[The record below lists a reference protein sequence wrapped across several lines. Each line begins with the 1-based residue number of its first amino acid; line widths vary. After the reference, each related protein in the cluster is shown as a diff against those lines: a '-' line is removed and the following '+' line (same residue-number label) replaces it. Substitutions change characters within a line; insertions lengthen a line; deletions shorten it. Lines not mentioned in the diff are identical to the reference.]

1 MNRKS
6 AIFSMLLV
14 ILALGACTKSKLEQ
28 TYNSQE
34 SKIDSYLTSNRIV
47 KRSISRT
54 DTLGFT
60 LDTTALDN
68 GTIQIDTSWI
78 TEKIDTSWT
87 DTLNVVR
94 SGGANRLVT
103 KEGEGE
109 ELQRN
114 GFVSFYYAGYK
125 FTGSFSSGNLFVTN
139 HQATAEQSGWNLTDA
154 DYQIYEINLAD
165 AKLVQGLKDGL
176 LGVKAGEECE
186 ILFSGKYGF
195 GDEKFGIIP
204 ANSALLYKI
213 WVVGVAND

>member
-1 MNRKS
+1 
-6 AIFSMLLV
+6 MLLV

-34 SKIDSYLTSNRIV
+34 SKIDSYLTTNRIV

-94 SGGANRLVT
+94 SGGANRLVL

-109 ELQRN
+109 ELEKD

-125 FTGSFSSGNLFVTN
+125 FNGSFSSGNLFVTN

>member
-1 MNRKS
+1 
-6 AIFSMLLV
+6 MLLV

-103 KEGEGE
+103 KEGEE
-109 ELQRN
+109 E
-114 GFVSFYYAGYK
+114 
-125 FTGSFSSGNLFVTN
+125 
-139 HQATAEQSGWNLTDA
+139 
-154 DYQIYEINLAD
+154 
-165 AKLVQGLKDGL
+165 
-176 LGVKAGEECE
+176 
-186 ILFSGKYGF
+186 
-195 GDEKFGIIP
+195 
-204 ANSALLYKI
+204 
-213 WVVGVAND
+213 

>member
-1 MNRKS
+1 
-6 AIFSMLLV
+6 MLLV

-125 FTGSFSSGNLFVTN
+125 FSGSFSAANLFVTN

-195 GDEKFGIIP
+195 GNEKFGIIP

>member
-1 MNRKS
+1 
-6 AIFSMLLV
+6 MLLV

-125 FTGSFSSGNLFVTN
+125 FTGNFSASNLFVTN

-154 DYQIYEINLAD
+154 DYQIYEINLGD
-165 AKLVQGLKDGL
+165 AKLIPGLKDGL
-176 LGVKAGEECE
+176 LGVRAGEECE

>member
-1 MNRKS
+1 
-6 AIFSMLLV
+6 MLLV
-14 ILALGACTKSKLEQ
+14 IFALGACTKSKLEQ

-94 SGGANRLVT
+94 SGGANRLVV

-114 GFVSFYYAGYK
+114 GFVSYYYAGYK
-125 FTGSFSSGNLFVTN
+125 FTGSFSASNLFVTN
-139 HQATAEQSGWNLTDA
+139 HQETAEKAGWNLTDA
-154 DYQIYEINLAD
+154 DYQIYEINLGD
-165 AKLVQGLKDGL
+165 AKLIPGLKDGL
-176 LGVKAGEECE
+176 LGVRAGEECE

-195 GDEKFGIIP
+195 GKEQFGIIP

>member
-1 MNRKS
+1 
-6 AIFSMLLV
+6 MLLV

-94 SGGANRLVT
+94 SGGANRLVL

-154 DYQIYEINLAD
+154 DYQIYEINLGD
-165 AKLVQGLKDGL
+165 TRLIPGLKDGL

-195 GDEKFGIIP
+195 GNEKFGIIP

>member
-1 MNRKS
+1 
-6 AIFSMLLV
+6 MLLV
-14 ILALGACTKSKLEQ
+14 IFALGACTKSKLEQ

-94 SGGANRLVT
+94 NGGANRLVV

-114 GFVSFYYAGYK
+114 GFVSYYYAGYK
-125 FTGSFSSGNLFVTN
+125 FTGNFSASNLFVTN
-139 HQATAEQSGWNLTDA
+139 HQETAEKAGWNLTDA
-154 DYQIYEINLAD
+154 DYQIYEINLGD
-165 AKLVQGLKDGL
+165 AKLIPGLKDGL
-176 LGVKAGEECE
+176 LGVRAGEECE

-195 GDEKFGIIP
+195 GKEQFGIIP

>member
-1 MNRKS
+1 
-6 AIFSMLLV
+6 MLLV

-94 SGGANRLVT
+94 SGGANRLVL

-125 FTGSFSSGNLFVTN
+125 FTGNFSASNLFVTN

-154 DYQIYEINLAD
+154 DYQIYEINLGD
-165 AKLVQGLKDGL
+165 AKLIPGLKDGL
-176 LGVKAGEECE
+176 LGVRAGEECE